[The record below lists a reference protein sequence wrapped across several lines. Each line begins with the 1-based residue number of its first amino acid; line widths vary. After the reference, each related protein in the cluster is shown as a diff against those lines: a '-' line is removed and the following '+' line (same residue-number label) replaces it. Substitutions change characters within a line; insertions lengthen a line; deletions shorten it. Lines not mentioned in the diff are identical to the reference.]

1 MFSAETQPLLITA
14 QNQQGPKSSLCA
26 ADNLSHTMV
35 RRPVGSLSTQ
45 MCRPGC
51 QESDADLQ
59 EKEEMPLGAQVIERC
74 GLHTV
79 NPERDW

>member
-1 MFSAETQPLLITA
+1 
-14 QNQQGPKSSLCA
+14 
-26 ADNLSHTMV
+26 MV

-74 GLHTV
+74 GCTQCTLSETGNSTGETV
-79 NPERDW
+79 DASIQSRCAQ